1 MRFYWH
7 LLMKDGRKL
16 DQYDYHGGEQTFPN
30 HADVQMASW
39 VPEDG
44 SRAFCWCIDA
54 GQELIML
61 RRHEVSVN
69 RPDRVKFYLLGHR
82 TSAGIEEVLY
92 ITPERKSVVVR
103 GPKAS
108 QLQEVELDPEKAVTY
123 ILSVA

>member
-16 DQYDYHGGEQTFPN
+16 DQYFDHQEQPFPD
-30 HADVQMASW
+30 HADVRMASW

-44 SRAFCWCIDA
+44 GKAFSWCIDA

-61 RRHEVSVN
+61 RRHEVSVT
-69 RPDRVKFYLLGHR
+69 RPDQVKFYLLGHR
-82 TSAGIEEVLY
+82 DSAGLEEVMY
-92 ITPERKSVVVR
+92 ITPERESVVVR
-103 GPKAS
+103 GRNAS
-108 QLQEVELDPEKAVTY
+108 ALQELEPKGLTY